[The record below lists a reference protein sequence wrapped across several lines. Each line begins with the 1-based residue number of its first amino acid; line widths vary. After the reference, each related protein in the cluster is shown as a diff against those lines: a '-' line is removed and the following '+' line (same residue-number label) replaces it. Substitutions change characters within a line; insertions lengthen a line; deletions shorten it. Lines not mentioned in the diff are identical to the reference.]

1 MTTPTES
8 NDSTG
13 QLAAKAADTTK
24 ENPWPVRVLSEK
36 IAQYIDR
43 MVPLWI
49 EGQIVQLNRRPG
61 AGMAFLTIRDT
72 DQDMSL
78 PVSIYSRSLDAAGA
92 LSDGAH
98 VVAHVKPTF
107 WTKRGTLQLQAKEIA
122 QVGIG
127 ELLARIELLKA
138 QLASEGLFD
147 TSRKKP
153 LPFLPN
159 TVGLICG
166 RESEALHDVVV
177 NARLRWPE
185 IKFEIRE
192 VAVQGVH
199 AVTQVS
205 AALEELDAMAAV
217 DVIVI
222 ARGGGA
228 VEDLLP
234 FSNESLV
241 RLAASANTP
250 IVSAIGHERDTPLL
264 DFVADYRAST
274 PTDAAKRIVPDVLEE
289 KAGIDQAISRMRNT
303 LTMRVDRE
311 LRSLE
316 LLRSRPVLAQPG
328 ALIDSHESLIATARD
343 RARSALDRTLLR
355 GSGEISRLAAQV
367 SALSPQ
373 STLDRGYAVVQL
385 LDGSVV
391 RDQEQVAAGARI
403 AVRVADG
410 QFEAERTD

>member
-1 MTTPTES
+1 MTTSEES
-8 NDSTG
+8 NEPAA
-13 QLAAKAADTTK
+13 QLATKAADTTK
-24 ENPWPVRVLSEK
+24 DNPWPVRVLSEK

-49 EGQIVQLNRRPG
+49 EGQVVQLNRRPG

-78 PVSIYSRSLDAAGA
+78 PVSIYTRSLDAAGA

-147 TSRKKP
+147 VSRKKP

-199 AVTQVS
+199 AVSQVS
-205 AALEELDAMAAV
+205 AALEELDAMPAV

-241 RLAASANTP
+241 RLAAQARTP

-274 PTDAAKRIVPDVLEE
+274 PTDAAKRIVPNVVEE
-289 KAGIDQAISRMRNT
+289 KAGIAQAVGRMRNS
-303 LTMRVDRE
+303 LIHRVDRE
-311 LRSLE
+311 LRGLD
-316 LLRSRPVLAQPG
+316 LLRSRPVLAQPA
-328 ALIDSHESLIATARD
+328 ALIDSHDSLIAAARD
-343 RARSALDRTLLR
+343 KARSALDRTIMR
-355 GSGEISRLAAQV
+355 NSADISRLSAQV

-385 LDGSVV
+385 IDGTVV
-391 RDQEQVAAGARI
+391 RDRDQVNTNQEI
-403 AVRVADG
+403 AVRVANG
-410 QFEAERTD
+410 SFAAQRTD